1 MDIYIFIKWC
11 NSIEREG
18 MTGAFSRIL
27 RAFELEKGNSWEI
40 TCKIHDDLWPHMTT
54 SGLT

>member
-11 NSIEREG
+11 NSIEREE

-40 TCKIHDDLWPHMTT
+40 TCKIHDDLT
-54 SGLT
+54 

>member
-11 NSIEREG
+11 NSIEREE

-27 RAFELEKGNSWEI
+27 RAFELEKGNWEI
-40 TCKIHDDLWPHMTT
+40 TCMIHDDLLPHMMT